1 MGIQIVFGSSNFFRF
16 FVCVGAWKSV
26 SANVL
31 AGLSH
36 PDVFNQVWK
45 TQEMVYNGRDAW
57 IKITTIPAGLYLVFT
72 CVPTVI
78 TSQRMLLV
86 ESFQ

>member
-16 FVCVGAWKSV
+16 IVCVGAGKSV

-57 IKITTIPAGLYLVFT
+57 I
-72 CVPTVI
+72 
-78 TSQRMLLV
+78 
-86 ESFQ
+86 